1 MKDSRRLLS
10 SVFNQAFYLGP
21 EGVGMCMPVFLA
33 FRNGQENPRSMMG
46 SDDAAPKVGFE
57 ARFTFSATPYVSEEE
72 QYWLDYYPV
81 LTDTG
86 VLVIPVMETLM
97 QYDYCGVPGTS
108 TLAKWYQ
115 KGEADPQVK
124 AFLEVS
130 NTPGGAVL
138 GTAEVALAKLACTK
152 TIVTFCEG
160 MSCSGGQY
168 ISSASDYTFASS
180 LNCMFGSI
188 GVMIS
193 YRDYTEYYESL
204 GIKMIDLYSVD
215 SPLKNAEHRAAKE
228 GDFTQYT
235 EGILYKLDQNFMNFV
250 KATRPGVSELAL
262 KGKTMLTQEAQE
274 NGLIDGICTFDEALA
289 FALSKSPRKIT
300 PKQYTEMS
308 KGSISSRIWTALGLS
323 TEQTDATQAENEVI
337 GQIDNLNTQVS
348 ERDTTIATHVA
359 TIAERDSTIQG
370 LNDQIAA
377 NNTAHQTATAG
388 LNARITELEARV
400 PGAVVAQAATT
411 TTDPISVEGD
421 SPAAANAGMAQV
433 SNLAAAAQKNRENRN
448 KKR

>member
-10 SVFNQAFYLGP
+10 SVFNQAFFLGP

-124 AFLEVS
+124 AFLEIQ
-130 NTPGGAVL
+130 NTPGGSVL
-138 GTAEVALAKLACTK
+138 GTAEVALSKLACTK

-193 YRDYTEYYESL
+193 YRDYTAYYENL

-228 GDFTQYT
+228 GDYSQYT

-250 KATRPGVSELAL
+250 KATRPNVSELAL
-262 KGKTMLTQEAQE
+262 QGKTMLTQEAQE
-274 NGLIDGICTFDEALA
+274 NFLIDGICTFDEALA

-300 PKQYTEMS
+300 PKQYTNMS
-308 KGSISSRIWTALGLS
+308 FINKVRAKFGLS
-323 TEQTDATQAENEVI
+323 TEQPDATQAETEVM
-337 GQIDNLNTQVS
+337 GQIDSLNTQVS
-348 ERDTTIATHVA
+348 ERDTTIATHVS

-388 LNARITELEARV
+388 LNARIAELEASV
-400 PGAVVAQAATT
+400 PGAPVAQAPTP
-411 TTDPISVEGD
+411 TTDPITVEGD
-421 SPAAANAGMAQV
+421 SPAVGNTAMNQV
-433 SNLAAAAQKNRENRN
+433 SAFIGAAQKNFL
-448 KKR
+448 KQ